1 MNKVEKLEKL
11 ATAQHQLNEWES
23 EIRGDTAL
31 ILISE
36 TQGKGF
42 TDYYRVYL
50 FFVGG
55 ALGRIQRTELTWA
68 IGQVSGYA
76 LKDLGGSWHL
86 AINGGGFDK
95 RHEISRLL
103 ENYYGIAGIRYGR
116 I

>member
-1 MNKVEKLEKL
+1 MNKAEKQEKLT
-11 ATAQHQLNEWES
+11 TAQHQLKEYES

-50 FFVGG
+50 FFVDAMG
-55 ALGRIQRTELTWA
+55 LIQRTELTWA

-103 ENYYGIAGIRYGR
+103 ESHYGIAGIRYGR